1 MYITLIKVNLMAT
14 FLRSPTLLQF
24 SSLQIILASFA
35 YDASL
40 IWNNLLEEICPA
52 NSLPSFKVKV
62 LPLWKSKSTLIFHSS
77 PALYAVL
84 IPTMSLVCEYETMF
98 FGVICLSVCLL
109 IEIKH
114 YKSVGLELEP
124 SLSNYQVSHKNSNMF
139 RISANVDLY
148 NSITLDMSGGFLLM
162 IVLHL
167 WPVLLLVVNLITV
180 THFEEHGLPG
190 AC

>member
-40 IWNNLLEEICPA
+40 IWNNLLEEVCSA

-62 LPLWKSKSTLIFHSS
+62 LPLWKSKSI
-77 PALYAVL
+77 
-84 IPTMSLVCEYETMF
+84 CEYETMF